1 MQTNP
6 IDTYFQEAD
15 ELLADIEATALSMTA
30 DPAGG
35 EAVNQI
41 FRAFHTIK
49 GSGAMFGCDDVANFT
64 HHVETLLDQVRE
76 GVVPVSDEL
85 SNVILAAADQIK
97 LLLQVAQ
104 GGRPVDGDGAAALLD
119 RVHCLSAAAEMSAP
133 VAVETQA
140 ATQLPA
146 HQALPQVWNI
156 SFRPNPTFLCRGG
169 NPALLFRDLR
179 KLGESVIEG
188 HSEEL
193 PALAELQTDVCYLWW
208 KIQLTTAVDS
218 ACIRDVF
225 LFVEDGSQL
234 TIEQAVEQPGAP
246 ASPQPVPSA
255 SRPRGMRRSVPPARK
270 LCPGKPPSGCRHR
283 DSTAW

>member
-156 SFRPNPTFLCRGG
+156 SF
-169 NPALLFRDLR
+169 
-179 KLGESVIEG
+179 
-188 HSEEL
+188 
-193 PALAELQTDVCYLWW
+193 
-208 KIQLTTAVDS
+208 
-218 ACIRDVF
+218 
-225 LFVEDGSQL
+225 
-234 TIEQAVEQPGAP
+234 
-246 ASPQPVPSA
+246 
-255 SRPRGMRRSVPPARK
+255 
-270 LCPGKPPSGCRHR
+270 
-283 DSTAW
+283 